1 MNEYICQKK
10 LRAVRSRKARARI
23 VADTLK
29 ELYPEAECSL
39 DYETDPFRLLV
50 MARLSAQC
58 TDKRVNEVSKKL
70 FKVLPTPE
78 AFATADIGVI
88 EELIKSCGLYR
99 MKARNIQDM
108 SRQLIERHGGEV
120 PQNKDDLLA
129 LSGVGIKIANLIMG
143 DLFGDPYIVPD
154 THCIR
159 ISHRTCLTSKADAT
173 VCLKEL
179 SSVIPKKEQSDFCH
193 RIVLFGRDVCTAQI
207 PKCDICPLANKEF
220 KDKT

>member
-10 LRAVRSRKARARI
+10 LRALRSRKKRAEI
-23 VADTLK
+23 VSRVLK
-29 ELYPEAECSL
+29 SLYPDAECSL
-39 DYETDPFRLLV
+39 DYESDPFRLLV

-70 FKVLPTPE
+70 FEVLPTPE

-88 EELIKSCGLYR
+88 EDLVKSCGLYR

-120 PQNKDDLLA
+120 PKNKEDLLA
-129 LSGVGIKIANLIMG
+129 LSGVGIKIANLMMG

-159 ISHRTCLTSKADAT
+159 ISHRTTLTSKAEASA
-173 VCLKEL
+173 CLKEL
-179 SSVIPKKEQSDFCH
+179 SVLIPKEEQSDFCH
-193 RIVLFGRDVCTAQI
+193 RIVLFGRDICTAQS
-207 PKCDICPLANKEF
+207 PKCEVCPLANTEL
-220 KDKT
+220 KD

>member
-1 MNEYICQKK
+1 MLN
-10 LRAVRSRKARARI
+10 
-23 VADTLK
+23 

-39 DYETDPFRLLV
+39 DYEGDPFRLLV
-50 MARLSAQC
+50 MSRLSAQC

-70 FKVLPTPE
+70 FEVLPTPE

-99 MKARNIQDM
+99 MKARNIKEM
-108 SRQLIERHGGEV
+108 SQQLIERHGGEV
-120 PQNKDDLLA
+120 PRNKDDLLA

-159 ISHRTCLTSKADAT
+159 ISHRMTLTSRADAS

-179 SSVIPKKEQSDFCH
+179 SAVIPKNEQSDFCH
-193 RIVLFGRDVCTAQI
+193 RIVLFGRDICTAQS
-207 PKCDICPLANKEF
+207 PKCEACPLANKKL
-220 KDKT
+220 KD

>member
-1 MNEYICQKK
+1 MNEYKCQKK
-10 LRAVRSRKARARI
+10 MRAIRSRKKRAEAVSRI
-23 VADTLK
+23 LK
-29 ELYPEAECSL
+29 SLYPDAECSL
-39 DYETDPFRLLV
+39 DYEADPFRLLV

-70 FKVLPTPE
+70 FEVLPTPE
-78 AFATADIGVI
+78 SFAAADIGLI
-88 EELIKSCGLYR
+88 ENLIKSCGLYR

-120 PQNKDDLLA
+120 PRNKDELLA
-129 LSGVGIKIANLIMG
+129 LSGVGIKIANLMMG

-159 ISHRTCLTSKADAT
+159 ISHRTCLTSKADAS

-179 SSVIPKKEQSDFCH
+179 SAIVPKEEQSDFCH
-193 RIVLFGRDVCTAQI
+193 RIVLFGRDICTAQS
-207 PKCDICPLANKEF
+207 PKCEACPLANIEL
-220 KDKT
+220 KD